1 MCIHQLLT
9 TFSDDLEAAIKA
21 DSEKWLPDQEQNAYL
36 AQNLL
41 DHVNYILDFDPTG
54 DTGAEDDYRL
64 PCEWSPEGGGGI

>member
-9 TFSDDLEAAIKA
+9 TFSEELEGAIKT
-21 DSEKWLPDQEQNAYL
+21 DSEKWLPDQERNAYPTV
-36 AQNLL
+36 QNLL

-64 PCEWSPEGGGGI
+64 PCEWSSEGEGV